1 MWVRK
6 EHATSAKRLYPCT
19 STWSLLNGDAEKEVC
34 LYGRSDWSDIFSF
47 QHSDWPTNVPTRDR
61 CFFFFFLPP
70 SLGYEMKLLL
80 IWDKSRGKRVK
91 PIQQVGDLYL
101 YFIEGVKET
110 GNRSL
115 TSWKLAA
122 SSTHKTLV
130 STSSTIHRK
139 SDTKVQ
145 QVPPPCLAQ
154 RLYAG
159 DLWRRGE
166 WATGGGNGSALK
178 TPTRRV
184 GPLFLHRPEC
194 FFLC

>member
-1 MWVRK
+1 MVMQRK
-6 EHATSAKRLYPCT
+6 RCVCT
-19 STWSLLNGDAEKEVC
+19 VDLTGQTFFLFSTPIGQPMYLLVIGA
-34 LYGRSDWSDIFSF
+34 S
-47 QHSDWPTNVPTRDR
+47 
-61 CFFFFFLPP
+61 FFFFLPP

-139 SDTKVQ
+139 PDTKVQ